1 MKHAFLIMIHE
12 NFGQVARLIKK
23 LDNQWA
29 DIYIHVDKKALFTK
43 EDEEMLKN
51 SCKESSVYFSK
62 RISVTWGGYS
72 QIVAYMQLLKEAA
85 VNNYDYYH
93 LISGVDFPV
102 KPMSY
107 IYDFFERNNG
117 TEFIQLADDEFVKRQ
132 HFRLAYYHFFREKIG
147 RKRCGIYYTLERISL
162 GIQRILHVDR
172 TRKYPNIKV
181 MMGGCWYSIT
191 DALAKYVLS
200 EEKQI
205 EKMYKHT
212 SCCDESYLQTIA
224 YNSKFK
230 ENIFCI
236 KENVSANDAF
246 LRYVDWTRPGK
257 NMNSPYDLT
266 VDDYDKVVSSGALFA
281 RKISDKTE
289 GGKKLIEKLELL

>member
-117 TEFIQLADDEFVKRQ
+117 TEFIQLADDEGFII
-132 HFRLAYYHFFREKIG
+132 H
-147 RKRCGIYYTLERISL
+147 
-162 GIQRILHVDR
+162 
-172 TRKYPNIKV
+172 
-181 MMGGCWYSIT
+181 
-191 DALAKYVLS
+191 
-200 EEKQI
+200 
-205 EKMYKHT
+205 
-212 SCCDESYLQTIA
+212 
-224 YNSKFK
+224 
-230 ENIFCI
+230 
-236 KENVSANDAF
+236 
-246 LRYVDWTRPGK
+246 
-257 NMNSPYDLT
+257 
-266 VDDYDKVVSSGALFA
+266 
-281 RKISDKTE
+281 
-289 GGKKLIEKLELL
+289 